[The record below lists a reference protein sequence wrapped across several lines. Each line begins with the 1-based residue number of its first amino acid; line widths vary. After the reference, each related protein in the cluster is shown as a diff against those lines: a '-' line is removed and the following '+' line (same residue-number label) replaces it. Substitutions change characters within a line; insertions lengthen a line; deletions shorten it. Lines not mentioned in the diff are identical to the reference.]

1 MGCADGTKPRQLSGA
16 YLMAV
21 RALLALLTAAA
32 SLFATAGA
40 QSVTPSSLRA
50 DPFSALVGKRK
61 PAAERAAE
69 QAAVERFVIATDDRV
84 FLFQSNGGE
93 GRLKFLCGDGDKR
106 LSCVIDSVNPA
117 EEIHALTASRVSRGD
132 VAWRNSEGETL
143 LRIAAYGGVTVL
155 WPGDARAHAAS
166 KSFGED
172 PSLILDFATL
182 ETAHARA
189 QTATALISARVGAPI
204 VFDIGD
210 PGPDSAGGASVL
222 ADAVVRAADGV
233 SRVAEDPTG
242 ARVIAA
248 KIRQIRF
255 RPMPRPALGIEKGA
269 LTVDYNPSGDI
280 DGRPSSSRIARFLE
294 ESL

>member
-1 MGCADGTKPRQLSGA
+1 
-16 YLMAV
+16 MAI
-21 RALLALLTAAA
+21 RTLLALLAAAA

-40 QSVTPSSLRA
+40 QGVTPSSLKA

-84 FLFQSNGGE
+84 FLFQSNGGA

-143 LRIAAYGGVTVL
+143 LRIAAYGGVTVQ
-155 WPGDARAHAAS
+155 WPGETRTHAAS

-172 PSLILDFATL
+172 PPLILDFATL
-182 ETAHARA
+182 ETAHSRA
-189 QTATALISARVGAPI
+189 QTATALISAKVGAPI

-248 KIRQIRF
+248 RIRQIRF
-255 RPMPRPALGIEKGA
+255 RPMPRSALGIDKGA
-269 LTVDYNPSGDI
+269 LTIDYNPSGDI
-280 DGRPSSSRIARFLE
+280 EGRPSSSRIARFLE